1 MDWSEKIDNKKYF
14 GGTFI
19 AVVFAVY
26 AGRSAVLDASL
37 LLGIIAASVLNQW
50 LTFKVLGKLL
60 RGMNELPSK
69 SGRSQRLVLWGQITL
84 KFSVL
89 GVMFYFLITH
99 ARYLAAQGLLL
110 YTFQLIILILSIK
123 NISAFLKKGSSE

>member
-1 MDWSEKIDNKKYF
+1 MDWSEKIDNKKYLS
-14 GGTFI
+14 GTLI

-26 AGRSAVLDASL
+26 AGRSAPFDAAF
-37 LLGIIAASVLNQW
+37 LLGVIGASVLNQW
-50 LTFKVLGKLL
+50 LMFRVLGKLL
-60 RGMNELPSK
+60 QGMNELPSK
-69 SGRSQRLVLWGQITL
+69 PGRYQRLVLWGQITL

-99 ARYLAAQGLLL
+99 ARHLAAQGLLL